1 MAWLMDISY
10 SGKVF
15 VYTGILPVCGN
26 SDGLAAVLGHE
37 IAHVLAHHQAERM
50 SHSVPSV
57 ILTYGL
63 VYLFGTFGHFAS
75 QMLDWSV
82 NLPNTRVQEV
92 SDSRHMNGMNIT

>member
-75 QMLDWSV
+75 QMLNWTV

-92 SDSRHMNGMNIT
+92 CDSRRMAT